1 MRGHVK
7 MGNTNSV
14 QRLSAN
20 LKKAVC
26 WISETVSM
34 HPEKSRE
41 NIIAEAELRFDLNP
55 RECEFLN
62 TNFIDLTEKN
72 CSAQD

>member
-1 MRGHVK
+1 
-7 MGNTNSV
+7 MGDTSGIKGF
-14 QRLSAN
+14 SAN

-26 WISETVSM
+26 WISETVQE

-41 NIIAEAELRFDLNP
+41 EIITDAELRFDLSP

-62 TNFIDLTEKN
+62 TNFTKLTSTN
-72 CSAQD
+72 CNQQD